1 VRSEISR
8 VQLGLATLAGASWL
22 YLVYMAWGMANMDEP
37 AAQLF
42 MPAMVHW
49 GVMDLA
55 LVFVMWSIMM
65 AAMMLP
71 SATPMVRMFA
81 RSAAGQS
88 GQSVSLLTSA
98 FVGGYLAVWT
108 LFSAVITLAQWGLL
122 EARLVTPMMQSA
134 SAWLSGGVLLAAGL
148 FQFSDFKNACLNK
161 CRTPMGFLMTEWRPG
176 VRGAFVMGLRHGAY
190 CTGCCAPMM
199 LLLFVLGVMNLVWI
213 LVLTL
218 IVLAEKL
225 LPAEHVWPSRVL
237 GAGLIAWGG
246 YVLLIGQT

>member
-88 GQSVSLLTSA
+88 GQSVSLLTSK
-98 FVGGYLAVWT
+98 
-108 LFSAVITLAQWGLL
+108 FSITQGTA
-122 EARLVTPMMQSA
+122 
-134 SAWLSGGVLLAAGL
+134 LAAAARSRMMSG
-148 FQFSDFKNACLNK
+148 KGAMAPCP
-161 CRTPMGFLMTEWRPG
+161 PMRSP
-176 VRGAFVMGLRHGAY
+176 R
-190 CTGCCAPMM
+190 
-199 LLLFVLGVMNLVWI
+199 
-213 LVLTL
+213 
-218 IVLAEKL
+218 
-225 LPAEHVWPSRVL
+225 
-237 GAGLIAWGG
+237 
-246 YVLLIGQT
+246 